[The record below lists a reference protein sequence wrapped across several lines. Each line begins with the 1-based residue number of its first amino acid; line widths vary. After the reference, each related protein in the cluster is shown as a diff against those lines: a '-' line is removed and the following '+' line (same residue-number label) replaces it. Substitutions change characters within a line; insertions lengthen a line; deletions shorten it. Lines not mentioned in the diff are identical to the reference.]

1 MAAMLLGIVGY
12 FLAGIIIGLIAGRC
26 TEGRLT
32 EANENDWLG
41 IFWTCVFIW
50 PILLILGAGFLFKEL
65 VERFAK
71 KAGGLKIGPQDSFRA
86 DSGENKEV

>member
-41 IFWTCVFIW
+41 IFWTCVFLW
-50 PILLILGAGFLFKEL
+50 PLLLLLGAGGLLKEL
-65 VERFAK
+65 VEHLAK
-71 KAGGLKIGPQDSFRA
+71 KAGGLKIGPQDRFRSDA
-86 DSGENKEV
+86 S